1 MLWIVT
7 PHHCGDIVFAC
18 LFPCIDL
25 AVGRISAGCTHSR
38 LRRGILRCL
47 LHVPRR
53 NASAVVMHTDATKES
68 ALCRSRPQ
76 QGNSNVHGWRWV
88 VRHHHC
94 RQQTTIRF
102 LRVTPVPEFRHP
114 RSTASRS
121 HTWGNAP
128 RRRVAAVARS
138 ASVLRSPPFALLVAR
153 RETRTT
159 PAKQEAIPPFEFRRG
174 GTRTYNLGLHS
185 IALVTA

>member
-68 ALCRSRPQ
+68 ALCSVSTTARQQQRSREAL
-76 QGNSNVHGWRWV
+76 G

-138 ASVLRSPPFALLVAR
+138 ASVLRSAPFALLVAR

-159 PAKQEAIPPFEFRRG
+159 PAKQEAIPPFEFRRP
-174 GTRTYNLGLHS
+174 LGRHLY
-185 IALVTA
+185 